1 MNLEQIHQN
10 VPTQIKLKRT
20 EKILQVT
27 FGDGRAFDL
36 PAEFLRVHSPSAEVQ
51 GHSEAQRQVVSGR
64 RHVGIMSIEP
74 VGKYAIR
81 IEFDDMHDTGIFS
94 WDILYRFGIDQDK
107 MWVDYLE
114 ELEALGL
121 SREP

>member
-1 MNLEQIHQN
+1 M
-10 VPTQIKLKRT
+10 QIKAFSGRF
-20 EKILQVT
+20 EAVEAILGT
-27 FGDGRAFDL
+27 FPFSKMFPSRKFF
-36 PAEFLRVHSPSAEVQ
+36 EISPSIAIL
-51 GHSEAQRQVVSGR
+51 R
-64 RHVGIMSIEP
+64 GIF
-74 VGKYAIR
+74 KNAIR